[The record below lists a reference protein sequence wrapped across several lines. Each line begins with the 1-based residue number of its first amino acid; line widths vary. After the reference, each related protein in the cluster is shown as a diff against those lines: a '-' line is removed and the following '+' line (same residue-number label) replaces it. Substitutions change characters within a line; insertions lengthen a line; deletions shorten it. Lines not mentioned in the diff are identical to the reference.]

1 MAVDMLGAI
10 TGVLKFFLAAIAA
23 VSLIIGGIGIMNIMY
38 ISVTERTREI
48 GLRKAVGAGRRRILE
63 QFLFEAVVVTLI
75 GGVAGIVI
83 GSGVSTLV
91 ALGAQEMGYQ
101 WDLVVSPVAI
111 FWAVLVCCVVGVVFG
126 YYPAKKAAGLDPI
139 DALRHE

>member
-1 MAVDMLGAI
+1 
-10 TGVLKFFLAAIAA
+10 
-23 VSLIIGGIGIMNIMY
+23 MNIMY

-111 FWAVLVCCVVGVVFG
+111 FWAVLVSCGVGVVFG